1 METVFRQASQMAEVL
16 QVPLV
21 GEDVWEEFLTVE
33 VPMLHQWVEED
44 EEGKRLHI

>member
-1 METVFRQASQMAEVL
+1 METMVHQASVMAEVL

-21 GEDVWEEFLTVE
+21 AEEGWEEYLMVE
-33 VPMLHQWVEED
+33 LPMLHQWVEED